1 MTRISTT
8 DLFEQFEEEIDRQHY
23 EVLNKDTMTVEVGRY
38 ATGTS
43 EPKNP
48 HTGDEIYYII
58 SGSGMARAGDETYS
72 VEAGDV
78 VFVEAGLEH
87 DFFNIDEEITTL
99 IVLAGKEEPGAYTMR
114 EQSEE

>member
-8 DLFEQFEEEIDRQHY
+8 DLFERFEAELDRQHY
-23 EVLNKDTMTVEVGRY
+23 EVLNEDSMTVEVGRY
-38 ATGTS
+38 ATGTA

-48 HTGDEIYYII
+48 HTGDEIYYLIA
-58 SGSGMARAGDETYS
+58 GSGMARVGDETYP

-87 DFFNIDEEITTL
+87 DFFDIEEEITTL
-99 IVLAGKEEPGAYTMR
+99 IVLAGTEEPGAYTMR
-114 EQSEE
+114 EQPED

>member
-8 DLFEQFEEEIDRQHY
+8 ELFARLDDETDRQHD
-23 EVLNKDTMTVEVGRY
+23 EVLDEESMTVEVGRY
-38 ATGTS
+38 ASGTS

-58 SGSGMARAGDETYS
+58 SGSGMARVGDETYP

-78 VFVEAGLEH
+78 VYVESGLEH
-87 DFFNIDEEITTL
+87 DIFNIDEEITVL
-99 IVLAGKEEPGAYTMR
+99 IVLAGTEEPGAYTMR
-114 EQSEE
+114 EQTEE

>member
-1 MTRISTT
+1 MTRFSTNE
-8 DLFEQFEEEIDRQHY
+8 LFGRFDEETDRQHY
-23 EVLNKDTMTVEVGRY
+23 EVLDEDSMTVEVGRY

-58 SGSGMARAGDETYS
+58 SGSGMARVGDETYP

-78 VFVEAGLEH
+78 VYVESGLEH
-87 DFFNIDEEITTL
+87 DFFNIDDEITVL
-99 IVLAGKEEPGAYTMR
+99 IVLAGTEEPGAYTMR
-114 EQSEE
+114 EATEE

>member
-8 DLFEQFEEEIDRQHY
+8 ELIERFEAETDRQHF
-23 EVLNKDTMTVEVGRY
+23 EVLDEESMTVEVGRY
-38 ATGTS
+38 AEGTS

-58 SGSGMARAGDETYS
+58 SGSGMARVGDETYP

-78 VFVEAGLEH
+78 VYVESGLEH
-87 DFFNIDEEITTL
+87 DIFDIDEEITTL
-99 IVLAGKEEPGAYTMR
+99 IVLAGKEEPAGYSVR
-114 EQSEE
+114 EETEE

>member
-8 DLFEQFEEEIDRQHY
+8 DLFAQFEDATDRQHY
-23 EVLNKDTMTVEVGRY
+23 EVLDEEAMTVEVARY

-58 SGSGMARAGDETYS
+58 SGSGMARVGDETYP

-78 VFVEAGLEH
+78 VYVESGLEH
-87 DFFNIDEEITTL
+87 DIF
-99 IVLAGKEEPGAYTMR
+99 
-114 EQSEE
+114 

>member
-8 DLFEQFEEEIDRQHY
+8 ELFERFDEETDRQHF
-23 EVLNKDTMTVEVGRY
+23 EVLDEESMTVEVARY
-38 ATGTS
+38 AAGTA

-78 VFVEAGLEH
+78 VYVESGLEH
-87 DFFNIDEEITTL
+87 DIFNIEEDITAL
-99 IVLAGKEEPGAYTMR
+99 LVLAGENPAEYTMR
-114 EQSEE
+114 EESEE